1 MIEQSIFKIRIKFI
15 KNLKNKKSSVFIK
28 YGLLKLFMVDY
39 SVFLA
44 LVVSFRVSFIK
55 V

>member
-28 YGLLKLFMVDY
+28 YGVTKTFY
-39 SVFLA
+39 GGLA
-44 LVVSFRVSFIK
+44 YFWL
-55 V
+55 